1 MVREEGIF
9 SGGSCGSALAGAL
22 RYIRTHDLSPDQTV
36 VVLLPD
42 SGSRYLSKIFN
53 DDWMRE
59 NRFLESSLTEARA
72 DHILRGKAIQKVY
85 TAQPTDRLRDVVSLM
100 KELDISQLPVLD
112 DGKLVGLVTEVE
124 LLNHMLF
131 STHTHSADETIE
143 AMVARDVPTVQV
155 ETPMETL
162 MSLFGTARVA
172 VVLDGEPVVGII
184 TKIDL
189 LDFLAGRVN

>member
-1 MVREEGIF
+1 VSPIVARRREDAMSARRATGVPAALMA
-9 SGGSCGSALAGAL
+9 GGG
-22 RYIRTHDLSPDQTV
+22 RTS
-36 VVLLPD
+36 
-42 SGSRYLSKIFN
+42 SKIFN

-59 NRFLESSLTEARA
+59 NRFLSSSLTETRA

-85 TAQPTDRLRDVVSLM
+85 TAHPTDRLRDVVSLM
-100 KELDISQLPVLD
+100 KELDISQLPVVD
-112 DGKLVGLVTEVE
+112 DGQLVGLVTEVE

-131 STHTHSADETIE
+131 STHTHSSDETIE
-143 AMVARDVPTVQV
+143 TMIAREVPTVQV

-162 MSLFGTARVA
+162 MSLFSTARVA
-172 VVLDGEPVVGII
+172 VVLDEGQVAGII